1 MKVPSKQSIMTGVAI
16 VLVLILQILIAYE
29 TYEKYG
35 SLKSHE
41 MDFNAFLQIAM
52 WLQAL
57 IAWITLMFVAF
68 AAFQV
73 ISTANLIAQEK
84 HRSEYEVYL
93 PLIGP
98 EMHSTK
104 RFILM
109 EEVRAVL
116 DELKDRLQG
125 TVNEAMLK
133 CILED
138 VRCKLDKIGKSKEF
152 PLLKEAMSLDHIELL
167 ISRYNYICKIIEK
180 GVIGE
185 GLDAGLSVRLETY

>member
-41 MDFNAFLQIAM
+41 YGFQRILADCYVVTGSHCL
-52 WLQAL
+52 L
-57 IAWITLMFVAF
+57 TLMFVAF

-98 EMHSTK
+98 ENALNK
-104 RFILM
+104 
-109 EEVRAVL
+109 
-116 DELKDRLQG
+116 
-125 TVNEAMLK
+125 TVYPYGGSPS
-133 CILED
+133 C
-138 VRCKLDKIGKSKEF
+138 S
-152 PLLKEAMSLDHIELL
+152 
-167 ISRYNYICKIIEK
+167 
-180 GVIGE
+180 
-185 GLDAGLSVRLETY
+185 